1 MLNRRHVL
9 GLLAATPLLARPAFA
24 ASPQVFAVD
33 GVAIRGTDP
42 VTYFDQMMPVA
53 GKADH
58 ALMWNGAQWLFAS
71 AENMAKFEANP
82 EAFAPQYGGYCAY
95 AMSKGAIATSDPEAW
110 TIHDGKL
117 YLNYS
122 VNAHKIWSQ
131 DIPGNIA
138 LADANW
144 PSALA

>member
-1 MLNRRHVL
+1 MQLIVFPTPRSIQMLNRRHVL

-42 VTYFDQMMPVA
+42 VAYFDQMMPVA

-82 EAFAPQYGGYCAY
+82 EAFAPQYWWLLCLCDAEGGYCHVPIQRLGPFMMA
-95 AMSKGAIATSDPEAW
+95 SFT
-110 TIHDGKL
+110 
-117 YLNYS
+117 
-122 VNAHKIWSQ
+122 
-131 DIPGNIA
+131 
-138 LADANW
+138 
-144 PSALA
+144 

>member
-42 VTYFDQMMPVA
+42 VAYFDQMMPVA

-71 AENMAKFEANP
+71 AENMAKFVANP

-95 AMSKGAIATSDPEAW
+95 AM
-110 TIHDGKL
+110 
-117 YLNYS
+117 
-122 VNAHKIWSQ
+122 
-131 DIPGNIA
+131 
-138 LADANW
+138 
-144 PSALA
+144 

>member
-1 MLNRRHVL
+1 
-9 GLLAATPLLARPAFA
+9 
-24 ASPQVFAVD
+24 
-33 GVAIRGTDP
+33 
-42 VTYFDQMMPVA
+42 MPVA

-95 AMSKGAIATSDPEAW
+95 AMSKGAIATSDPESW

-122 VNAHKIWSQ
+122 VNARKIWSQ
-131 DIPGNIA
+131 DILGNIA

>member
-82 EAFAPQYGGYCAY
+82 EAFAPQ
-95 AMSKGAIATSDPEAW
+95 
-110 TIHDGKL
+110 
-117 YLNYS
+117 
-122 VNAHKIWSQ
+122 
-131 DIPGNIA
+131 
-138 LADANW
+138 
-144 PSALA
+144 